1 MSSRWFTDDA
11 AAGPAEI
18 RPVFTPFETRHFTA
32 ILEFARNEA
41 NCDWENLRCIDADG
55 TRMYD
60 MTVGYKCGPLTDKM
74 KSAIAAKRGVRQWH
88 NHPSQDSLSDSDWI
102 CAASETELEIL
113 ALNERGSIYV
123 GRLIGWDERLNHV
136 FRGLRTLG
144 ENLERHMDGLAV
156 QRSLDIDLQ
165 VALSRFTAHVLNLAL
180 AACCPEVRYAYT
192 HMPEERE
199 VLDACSALGIVEDGC
214 VYAKAAIQKML
225 DEAPA
230 DPADD
235 AEHPATGTP
244 IV

>member
-1 MSSRWFTDDA
+1 MSARWFTDNA

-18 RPVFTPFETRHFTA
+18 RPVLTPFEEMHFAA
-32 ILEFARNEA
+32 ILEFAHNKA
-41 NCDWENLRCIDADG
+41 NHDWENLRCIDADG
-55 TRMYD
+55 RRLYD
-60 MTVGYKCGPLTDKM
+60 MSVGYKCGPLTDKM
-74 KSAIAAKRGVRQWH
+74 KRAIAAKRGVRQWH

-102 CAASETELEIL
+102 CAASQTELEIL

-136 FRGLRTLG
+136 FKGFWTLG
-144 ENLERHMDGLAV
+144 GNLESHMGSLAV

-180 AACCPEVRYAYT
+180 ATCCPEVRYAYA
-192 HMPEERE
+192 HLPAERE

-235 AEHPATGTP
+235 AGDPGTGTP